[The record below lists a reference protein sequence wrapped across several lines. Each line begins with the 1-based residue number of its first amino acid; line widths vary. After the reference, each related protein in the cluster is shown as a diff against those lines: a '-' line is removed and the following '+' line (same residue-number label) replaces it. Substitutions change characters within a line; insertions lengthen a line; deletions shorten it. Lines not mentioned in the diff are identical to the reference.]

1 MEWASI
7 PFDRKIYSQN
17 PATSANRG
25 EKRWIF
31 TRRPQREGTALR
43 PASRHPRAGLK
54 GLMPPNPLDTLN
66 KNITRRRLNKQLA
79 ERDISPR
86 RPNSG

>member
-1 MEWASI
+1 MECASI

-31 TRRPQREGTALR
+31 TRWPQWEGMTFQTAPAVRE
-43 PASRHPRAGLK
+43 PAEKA
-54 GLMPPNPLDTLN
+54 
-66 KNITRRRLNKQLA
+66 
-79 ERDISPR
+79 
-86 RPNSG
+86 

>member
-31 TRRPQREGTALR
+31 TRQPQREDTALR
-43 PASRHPRAGLK
+43 PA
-54 GLMPPNPLDTLN
+54 
-66 KNITRRRLNKQLA
+66 LA
-79 ERDISPR
+79 IHEPA
-86 RPNSG
+86 

>member
-31 TRRPQREGTALR
+31 TRQPQREDTALR
-43 PASRHPRAGLK
+43 PAPRHPRAGLK
-54 GLMPPNPLDTLN
+54 GVTPPNSLGTLN

-79 ERDISPR
+79 ERYISPH